1 MQTYCTL
8 SDTSRIVSTTA
19 TTMAKIALFGDSYLA
34 RLQRFSNDDLRVP
47 VNANFFCV
55 GGMRADSV
63 FTDRRFREQFDRMLE
78 FRPEAVFINLGA
90 NDINSNS
97 TPAEIVRH
105 ISAIVDTLRE
115 NGVQTVYYQ
124 ELGERGTFRGS
135 ISAQH
140 FERQRRAVNKK
151 LKKKFKQ
158 TFTKFRIPFPQYF
171 DTDLVH
177 YSNQGMRAYY
187 HGVRRVLSRH
197 RSRV

>member
-1 MQTYCTL
+1 MTTWGYQSTRISSASGGWGLTACLQIGDFVNSLTECWNSDQKQCSSIWVLMTSIQTVL
-8 SDTSRIVSTTA
+8 RQKLFVTSAPLLIHY
-19 TTMAKIALFGDSYLA
+19 AKMES
-34 RLQRFSNDDLRVP
+34 R
-47 VNANFFCV
+47 
-55 GGMRADSV
+55 
-63 FTDRRFREQFDRMLE
+63 
-78 FRPEAVFINLGA
+78 
-90 NDINSNS
+90 
-97 TPAEIVRH
+97 
-105 ISAIVDTLRE
+105 
-115 NGVQTVYYQ
+115 TVYYQ

-197 RSRV
+197 RSRVWGPICSYDRDPLQNLH